1 MTWQFT
7 SSRDLSFFNLSYIII
22 VMPVLACGPMAT
34 ISHPA
39 FRTLI
44 ERFGGCDEY
53 FTEMINAGT
62 LLTGGPFEKYY
73 IDPAPVPEKIVWQL
87 TAHDEENMKVAAE
100 YLAALPGI
108 GIDINMG
115 CAAPDIYRYGAGIAW
130 MLKDRSETQAMVH
143 AVRSVVPADKR
154 LSVKLRLGDDNFT
167 DAGFFDFCDMLVGEG
182 VELLTLHP
190 RTKKEKLVRP
200 PRYEYCQRLAERY
213 KGRMPVYLNGNV
225 KDVASYKNA
234 VSRCPDV
241 AGVMISRAAV
251 QMPWIFKELNGEG
264 ALRLAQGPQNEA
276 QGPQYNQL
284 QTINGVPEPVE
295 GPLNDAMPIN
305 MEELCLEYIDLIE
318 QYQPQ
323 EFWKTRLQRFFTYFC
338 QNFKF
343 SHYAQTQFVNAA
355 AQSNDAL
362 RQAIKDFF
370 VKCPEERFIHLTNF
384 QAGV

>member
-1 MTWQFT
+1 
-7 SSRDLSFFNLSYIII
+7 
-22 VMPVLACGPMAT
+22 MPVLACGPMAT

-87 TAHDEENMKVAAE
+87 TGHDEENMKVAAE
-100 YLAALPGI
+100 HLAALPGI

-200 PRYEYCQRLAERY
+200 PRYEYCQCLAERY

-251 QMPWIFKELNGEG
+251 QRPWIFKTLAVPELVEGGEG
-264 ALRLAQGPQNEA
+264 LH
-276 QGPQYNQL
+276 
-284 QTINGVPEPVE
+284 I
-295 GPLNDAMPIN
+295 D
-305 MEELCLEYIDLIE
+305 MEQLCLDYISLIE
-318 QYQPQ
+318 QYQPP
-323 EFWKTRLQRFFTYFC
+323 EFHKTRLQRFFTYFC

-355 AQSNDAL
+355 AKGNNAL
-362 RQAIKDFF
+362 RAAIKEFF
-370 VKCPEERFIHLTNF
+370 EKCPEERELLI
-384 QAGV
+384 AE